1 MMKMTAAAA
10 YSTTTVLTAPLML
23 DTAYRLERSYAR
35 GARFNALRGLLAAA
49 RTLAPSTE
57 SQIKPVTNRTGM
69 AGGLRASCH
78 LNYGRFAVT
87 LPSSGTLINVALA
100 TTWTYCRK
108 PRNGNAVLQDGAR
121 KNCRAFLGKRRE
133 TVVTSRESSY
143 AKWNAG
149 SRHRVWFRKEA
160 PRAPGFFDP
169 AVENA
174 RRRTTSL

>member
-1 MMKMTAAAA
+1 MHVARA
-10 YSTTTVLTAPLML
+10 STRCAGYLP
-23 DTAYRLERSYAR
+23 R
-35 GARFNALRGLLAAA
+35 A

-57 SQIKPVTNRTGM
+57 SRMKPVTNRTGM

-87 LPSSGTLINVALA
+87 LPSSGTLITVALA

-108 PRNGNAVLQDGAR
+108 PRNGNSVLQDGAR

-143 AKWNAG
+143 ANETPAAG
-149 SRHRVWFRKEA
+149 IAYGLGRRLRGRQISLTRLSTTPGVERHHCNGVERRGPDHDWDERRKI
-160 PRAPGFFDP
+160 GFTRSCRKLL
-169 AVENA
+169 A
-174 RRRTTSL
+174 